1 VIHSDRL
8 VGISLGKIM
17 LKPGDIAIVSGA
29 RTPFGRYCGKLK
41 DFTAQELGAIAAK
54 GAMERASVDPKEVDH
69 AVFGNAQ
76 QTSGDAL
83 YGARHVGLR
92 AGLPIE
98 VPALTVNRLC
108 GSGMQAIVNAAQ
120 LVQLDE
126 AKVVLAG
133 GMEAMSQAPFVI
145 RGRDGFTLAPG
156 GKLEDSLMVAL
167 LDSYCGLY
175 MANTAEL
182 YGEEQGITRQA
193 QDEFALRSQ
202 KCAEDAY
209 KAGRLQEELVPV
221 PLRNH
226 KGEATGESLT
236 EDDHRRPQTT
246 LEGLGKLKAA
256 FGKNGTVTAG
266 NASGIV
272 DGAAAVVV
280 MSMEEAR
287 KRNLMPLG
295 RIVSWGIAG
304 VEPKLMGRGPVPAS
318 KIALQKAGM
327 SLEYM
332 DLIEVNEAFAAQY
345 LAVEKELGLDREKVN
360 VNGGAIALGHPL
372 GATGTRLVITLLYE
386 LRRRKKKYGL
396 ATACIGGGQGIAM
409 IVETL
414 LNF

>member
-1 VIHSDRL
+1 
-8 VGISLGKIM
+8 M

-41 DFTAQELGAIAAK
+41 DFTAQELGAFAAK
-54 GAMERASVDPKEVDH
+54 GAIERSGIDAKEFDH

-98 VPALTVNRLC
+98 TPALTVNRLC
-108 GSGMQAIVNAAQ
+108 GSGMQSIVNAAQ
-120 LVQLDE
+120 MIQLDE
-126 AKVVLAG
+126 AKIVLAG

-175 MANTAEL
+175 MANTAEA
-182 YGEEQGITRQA
+182 YGEQQGITRQA

-202 KCAEDAY
+202 QKADAAY
-209 KAGRLQEELVPV
+209 KEGRIQEELVPV
-221 PLRNH
+221 PLRNS

-246 LEGLGKLKAA
+246 MEGLAKLKAA

-272 DGAAAVVV
+272 DGGAAVVL
-280 MSMEEAR
+280 MSLEEAR
-287 KRNLMPLG
+287 KRSIQPLG

-304 VEPKLMGRGPVPAS
+304 VEPKLMGRGPVPAT
-318 KIALQKAGM
+318 KVALQKAGFLWTT
-327 SLEYM
+327 S
-332 DLIEVNEAFAAQY
+332 I
-345 LAVEKELGLDREKVN
+345 
-360 VNGGAIALGHPL
+360 
-372 GATGTRLVITLLYE
+372 
-386 LRRRKKKYGL
+386 
-396 ATACIGGGQGIAM
+396 
-409 IVETL
+409 
-414 LNF
+414 

>member
-1 VIHSDRL
+1 
-8 VGISLGKIM
+8 M
-17 LKPGDIAIVSGA
+17 LKIGDIAIVSGA
-29 RTPFGRYCGKLK
+29 RTAFGRYCGKLRN
-41 DFTAQELGAIAAK
+41 FTAQELGAIAGK
-54 GAMERASVDPKEVDH
+54 GAIERSGINAKEFDH
-69 AVFGNAQ
+69 VVFGNAQ

-92 AGLPIE
+92 AGIPIE
-98 VPALTVNRLC
+98 TPALTVNRLC
-108 GSGMQAIVNAAQ
+108 GSGMQAIVSAAQ
-120 LVQLDE
+120 LIQTDE

-167 LDSYCGLY
+167 LDSYCGSY

-182 YGEEQGITRQA
+182 YGSQQGITREM

-202 KCAEDAY
+202 KCADDAY
-209 KAGRLQEELVPV
+209 KAGRLQEEIVPV
-221 PLRNH
+221 PLRDH
-226 KGEATGESLT
+226 KGESTGESLS

-246 LEGLGKLKAA
+246 MEGLAKLKPA

-272 DGAAAVVV
+272 DGAAAVVM
-280 MSMEEAR
+280 MSIDEAR
-287 KRNLMPLG
+287 KRNIVPLG
-295 RIVSWGIAG
+295 RIVSWAAAG
-304 VEPKLMGRGPVPAS
+304 VDPKIMGRGPVPAS
-318 KIALQKAGM
+318 QAALQKAGM

-372 GATGTRLVITLLYE
+372 GATGTRLVLTLLYE

-414 LNF
+414 INF

>member
-1 VIHSDRL
+1 
-8 VGISLGKIM
+8 M
-17 LKPGDIAIVSGA
+17 LKIGDIAIVSGA
-29 RTPFGRYCGKLK
+29 RTAFGRYCGKLRN
-41 DFTAQELGAIAAK
+41 FTAQELGTIAGK
-54 GAMERASVDPKEVDH
+54 GAIERSGIDAKEFDH
-69 AVFGNAQ
+69 VVYGNAQ

-92 AGLPIE
+92 AGIPIE
-98 VPALTVNRLC
+98 TPALTVNRLC
-108 GSGMQAIVNAAQ
+108 GSGMQAIVSAAQ
-120 LVQLDE
+120 LIQTDE

-167 LDSYCGLY
+167 LDSYCGSY

-182 YGEEQGITRQA
+182 YGSQQGITREM

-209 KAGRLQEELVPV
+209 KAGRLQEEIVPV
-221 PLRNH
+221 SLRDH
-226 KGEATGESLT
+226 KGESTGESLK

-246 LEGLGKLKAA
+246 MEGLAKLRPA

-272 DGAAAVVV
+272 DGAAAVVM
-280 MSMEEAR
+280 MSIDEAR
-287 KRNLMPLG
+287 KRNIVPLG
-295 RIVSWGIAG
+295 RIVSWAVAG
-304 VEPKLMGRGPVPAS
+304 VDPKVMGRGPVPAS
-318 KIALQKAGM
+318 QMALQKAGM

-372 GATGTRLVITLLYE
+372 GATGTRLVLTLLYE

-409 IVETL
+409 VVEHIM
-414 LNF
+414 NF

>member
-1 VIHSDRL
+1 
-8 VGISLGKIM
+8 M

-41 DFTAQELGAIAAK
+41 EFSAQELGAIAAK
-54 GAMERASVDPKEVDH
+54 AAIERAGIKPNEFEHV
-69 AVFGNAQ
+69 VFGNAQ
-76 QTSGDAL
+76 QTTGDAL

-98 VPALTVNRLC
+98 IPALTVNRLC
-108 GSGMQAIVNAAQ
+108 GSGMQAIVSAAQ
-120 LVQLDE
+120 MIQVGE
-126 AKVVLAG
+126 ASVALAG

-145 RGRDGFTLAPG
+145 HGRDGFTLAPG

-167 LDSYCGLY
+167 LDTYCGLY

-182 YGEEQGITRQA
+182 YGSQHGITREM

-202 KCAEDAY
+202 KCADDAY
-209 KAGRLQEELVPV
+209 KAGRIQEELVAV
-221 PLRNH
+221 PLKNS
-226 KGEATGESLT
+226 KGEATGETLA

-246 LEGLGKLKAA
+246 LESLAKLRPA
-256 FGKNGTVTAG
+256 FGKSGTVTAG

-272 DGAAAVVV
+272 DGGSAVVL
-280 MSMEEAR
+280 MSLEDAG
-287 KRNLMPLG
+287 KRGIQPLG
-295 RIVSWGIAG
+295 RIMSWGIAG
-304 VEPKLMGRGPVPAS
+304 VDPKIMGSGPVPAT
-318 KIALQKAGM
+318 KLALQKAG
-327 SLEYM
+327 LTLDYI

-386 LRRRKKKYGL
+386 LRRRNKKYGL
-396 ATACIGGGQGIAM
+396 ASACIGGGQGIAM
-409 IVETL
+409 IVES
-414 LNF
+414 FH

>member
-1 VIHSDRL
+1 
-8 VGISLGKIM
+8 M

-41 DFTAQELGAIAAK
+41 DYS
-54 GAMERASVDPKEVDH
+54 AMELAAVASKAAIERAGIDPKEFDH

-92 AGLPIE
+92 TGLSIE
-98 VPALTVNRLC
+98 TPALTVNRLC

-120 LVQLDE
+120 MIQLGE
-126 AKVVLAG
+126 ANVLLAG
-133 GMEAMSQAPFVI
+133 GMESMSQAPFVI
-145 RGRDGFTLAPG
+145 RGRDGFSLSPG

-182 YGEEQGITRQA
+182 YGEQQGINRQM

-202 KCAEDAY
+202 KCADDAY
-209 KAGRLQEELVPV
+209 KAGRVQEELIPV
-221 PLRNH
+221 PLRNS
-226 KGEATGESLT
+226 KGEPTGESLT

-246 LEGLGKLKAA
+246 MEGLAKLKPA

-280 MSMEEAR
+280 MSLDEAT
-287 KRNLMPLG
+287 KRGLKPLG
-295 RIVSWGIAG
+295 RIVSWGVAG
-304 VEPKLMGRGPVPAS
+304 VDPKLMGRGPVPAT
-318 KIALQKAGM
+318 KIALQKAG
-327 SLEYM
+327 LTLDYI

-345 LAVEKELGLDREKVN
+345 LGVEKELGLDREKVN

-372 GATGTRLVITLLYE
+372 GATGTRLVITLLHE

-396 ATACIGGGQGIAM
+396 GTACIGGGQGIAM
-409 IVETL
+409 IVES
-414 LNF
+414 LN

>member
-1 VIHSDRL
+1 
-8 VGISLGKIM
+8 M

-29 RTPFGRYCGKLK
+29 RTPFGRYCGKIK
-41 DFTAQELGAIAAK
+41 DYTAQELGAVAAK
-54 GAMERASVDPKEVDH
+54 AAIERAGIDPKEFDH
-69 AVFGNAQ
+69 VVFGNAQ

-98 VPALTVNRLC
+98 TPALTVNRLC

-120 LVQLDE
+120 MIQTEE
-126 AKVVLAG
+126 AKMVLAG
-133 GMEAMSQAPFVI
+133 GMESMSQAPFSI

-167 LDSYCGLY
+167 LDTYCGLY

-182 YGEEQGITRQA
+182 YGEQQGITRQA

-202 KCAEDAY
+202 MKADEAY
-209 KAGRLQEELVPV
+209 KAGRLQEELTPV
-221 PLRNH
+221 PLRKS
-226 KGEATGESLT
+226 KGDAASEATGEMLT

-246 LEGLGKLKAA
+246 LEGLAKLRAA

-280 MSMEEAR
+280 MSLEQAQ
-287 KRNLMPLG
+287 KRNLSPLG
-295 RIVSWGIAG
+295 RIVNWGIAG
-304 VEPKLMGRGPVPAS
+304 VDPKIMGSGPVPAT
-318 KIALQKAGM
+318 KIALQRAG
-327 SLEYM
+327 LTLDYI

-386 LRRRKKKYGL
+386 LGRRKKKYGL

-409 IVETL
+409 VVES
-414 LNF
+414 FQ